1 MLLMLLLLLLLLLQ
15 SGSDRVLEV
24 MRRGYTQQA
33 YLDMVQRARDIILG
47 QLQRLSVCLSLSVPG
62 CWRLVCF
69 FLFCYS
75 VAFTYL
81 GVTISFDFI
90 SGFCSETPEE
100 HSDSIRLMREVKF
113 EQAFMVR
120 FFVFVIDGLHYS
132 CTAHIT

>member
-1 MLLMLLLLLLLLLQ
+1 
-15 SGSDRVLEV
+15 VLEV
-24 MRRGYTQQA
+24 TRRGYTQQA
-33 YLDMVQRARDIILG
+33 YLDMVQRADIIPG
-47 QLQRLSVCLSLSVPG
+47 QLQRLSVYLSVYMSVPG
-62 CWRLVCF
+62 CLRLDCF
-69 FLFCYS
+69 FVICYS

-81 GVTISFDFI
+81 GENISFDFI
-90 SGFCSETPEE
+90 SGSCSETPEE